1 MFDNIVGKEWRSDMP
16 LSEFAQNTSWCA
28 AFVANVLSQAG
39 VKDLNEKLGTS
50 DSFDQTRAISYLDI
64 GTPVEPRQAQAGDVL
79 IKVHTPEEQKK
90 YSAGQAHNGIVVKV
104 EGDEVYYIGGNTGD
118 KVELSSYNINT
129 ADVRIRRVTSNDIP
143 ETKITPW
150 LWQLKA
156 GKAYRKS
163 FNKLTDFLGF
173 NEAVADEQ

>member
-1 MFDNIVGKEWRSDMP
+1 M
-16 LSEFAQNTSWCA
+16 
-28 AFVANVLSQAG
+28 
-39 VKDLNEKLGTS
+39 
-50 DSFDQTRAISYLDI
+50 
-64 GTPVEPRQAQAGDVL
+64 
-79 IKVHTPEEQKK
+79 HTPEEQKK
-90 YSAGQAHNGIVVKV
+90 FSAGQAHNGIVVKV
-104 EGDEVYYIGGNTGD
+104 EGDEVYFIGGNTGD

-163 FNKLTDFLGF
+163 FDKLTDFLGF
-173 NEAVADEQ
+173 NQAVADEQ